1 MRCISKVCLAVSVML
16 SKTVFA
22 GEYFDPGLLQS
33 ANGNTVINDTSLLSQ
48 GVQPAGTYRVRIKV
62 NGKPSLISDVRFE
75 LNDKKELVPC
85 LSFQTYQKLGVDLK
99 KVASNAEDNSVKNA
113 CTDMQEQLPGTKADF
128 DFSKLTLD
136 IAIPQTVMR
145 DESLTGVPEE
155 EWDDGVPAIISM
167 YQLSGQ
173 QYLHRT
179 SDTQDTVF
187 ANLTNG
193 FNFGRWRYRNN
204 ATLSNDDG
212 WKTLSNYVE
221 TAVRC
226 LKGELT
232 LGDAST
238 PGDIFDSLVV
248 RGVQLNSDD
257 DMQPDQLTGF
267 APLIR
272 GIAKSNA
279 QVTVRSNGY
288 IIYQRSVPPGPFVIQ
303 DLSSV
308 SNGGK
313 LDVTITEADGSETH
327 STVSY
332 SNVPQLLRA
341 HQMKYSLAA
350 GRYVTNSNSVEETPE
365 ILQAAISWGLP
376 LDITTYGGIQ
386 YQEKYRAASLGAGF
400 DLKRAGGIAID
411 VTESQGQRGN
421 SPEYKGDMLRLTYRN
436 GIPETGTQIQ
446 LDNRYYRRNYL
457 SFSDW
462 ADSETL
468 FEDSRLKREYNLT
481 LNQTLTDEHSF
492 FATLSRT
499 ANQDSSVS
507 RSWQLGWNGSW
518 QRVSF
523 SLAWSMTRSEGMSD
537 WDKQLA
543 LTLSVPLGN
552 MFPATQ
558 PMVNYSAT
566 TGLKGDLTNQVGVS
580 GHMGEGQDLSW
591 NTQVSYASQNGQ
603 SDTQSGS
610 AGIDY
615 QGNRGEFN
623 VTYNADRNQYLS
635 WNASGNL
642 LAHKDGITLG
652 RFSSGSQALV
662 VIPGAENVELGS
674 NQNIRTDSRGFAI
687 VPDLQSYHRNTMTV
701 DPQSNK
707 EVDFVSTSSE
717 VIPTK
722 DAIVL
727 ARFKAIGGRKVVMNV
742 SYKGQPLPF
751 GARARIEGNDDTW
764 YVGDQGQAY
773 LNSAPDSGTV
783 NFSWGDKQQCSAPFA
798 IPTKASV
805 KLAIAIL
812 NVECH

>member
-1 MRCISKVCLAVSVML
+1 MRCISKLCLTVSVL
-16 SKTVFA
+16 CSRIVLA

-48 GVQPAGTYRVRIKV
+48 GYQPPGTYRVQINV
-62 NGKPSLISDVRFE
+62 NGKPSLVSDVRFE
-75 LNDKKELVPC
+75 LNDKKDLIPC
-85 LSFQTYQKLGVDLK
+85 LSFQTYQKLGVDLNK
-99 KVASNAEDNSVKNA
+99 ITSKTEDNSVKNS
-113 CTDMQEQLPGTKADF
+113 CVDMQEQLPGTKADF

-136 IAIPQTVMR
+136 ISIPQTVMR
-145 DESLTGVPEE
+145 DESLSGVPEE
-155 EWDDGVPAIISM
+155 EWDDGIPALISM

-173 QYLHRT
+173 QYIQRT
-179 SDTQDTVF
+179 GDTQDSVF

-193 FNFGRWRYRNN
+193 LNIGRWRYRNN
-204 ATLSNDDG
+204 ATLSNSDG
-212 WKTLSNYVE
+212 WKSISNYVE
-221 TAVRC
+221 TAVRS

-232 LGDAST
+232 VGDAGT
-238 PGDIFDSLVV
+238 PGDIFDTLMI
-248 RGVQLNSDD
+248 RGIQLNSDD
-257 DMQPDQLTGF
+257 DMLPDQLTGF

-279 QVTVRSNGY
+279 QVTVRSNGN

-341 HQMKYSLAA
+341 HQIKYSLAA
-350 GRYVTNSNSVEETPE
+350 GRYLSNTNSVEDTPE
-365 ILQAAISWGLP
+365 LLQAALSWGLP
-376 LDITTYGGIQ
+376 FNITTYGGIQ
-386 YQEKYRAASLGAGF
+386 YQEKYKALSLGIGL
-400 DLKRAGGIAID
+400 DLQRAGGVAID

-436 GIPETGTQIQ
+436 SIPETGTQIQ

-457 SFSDW
+457 SFNDW
-462 ADSETL
+462 ADTETL

-481 LNQTLTDEHSF
+481 INQSITDQHSF
-492 FATLSRT
+492 FTTLTRT
-499 ANQDSSVS
+499 VNQDSTVS

-518 QRVSF
+518 EIVSF
-523 SLAWSMTRSEGMSD
+523 SLAWSMTRNEGASE

-543 LTLSVPLGN
+543 LTLSVPMGDL
-552 MFPATQ
+552 FPSTQ
-558 PMVNYSAT
+558 PMLNYTAT
-566 TGLKGDLTNQVGVS
+566 TGLKGDLSNQVGVS
-580 GHMGEGQDLSW
+580 GRIGDRQDLNW
-591 NTQVSYASQNGQ
+591 NTQVSYDTQNGE

-623 VTYNADRNQYLS
+623 VTYNADKNQYIS
-635 WNASGNL
+635 WNASGNI
-642 LAHKDGITLG
+642 LAHKGGITLG
-652 RFSSGSQALV
+652 RFSNGSQALV
-662 VIPGAENVELGS
+662 SIPGAENVELGS
-674 NQNIRTDSRGFAI
+674 SQNIKTDSRGFAI
-687 VPDLQSYHRNTMTV
+687 VPDLQSYHRNALSV
-701 DPQSNK
+701 DPQTNK
-707 EVDFVSTSSE
+707 EVDFVSTSAE

-722 DAIVL
+722 DAVTL
-727 ARFKAIGGRKVVMNV
+727 ASFKAISGRKVVMTVN
-742 SYKGQPLPF
+742 YKGEPLPF
-751 GARARIEGNDDTW
+751 GARVRVEGNDDTW

-773 LNSAPDSGTV
+773 LNSAPDEGKV
-783 NFSWGDKQQCSAPFA
+783 NFTWGDKQHCSAPFA
-798 IPTKASV
+798 IPAKKSV
-805 KLAIAIL
+805 KLAVALL

>member
-1 MRCISKVCLAVSVML
+1 MRCISKLCLTVSVL
-16 SKTVFA
+16 CSRIVLA

-48 GVQPAGTYRVRIKV
+48 GYQPPGTYRVKINV
-62 NGKPSLISDVRFE
+62 NGKATLITDVRFE
-75 LNDKKELVPC
+75 LNDKKMLIPC

-99 KVASNAEDNSVKNA
+99 KITSKTEDNSVKNA
-113 CTDMQEQLPGTKADF
+113 CIDMQEQLPGTKADF

-136 IAIPQTVMR
+136 ISIPQTVMR
-145 DESLTGVPEE
+145 DESLSGVPEE
-155 EWDDGVPAIISM
+155 EWDDGIPALISM

-173 QYLHRT
+173 QYIH
-179 SDTQDTVF
+179 SSSETQDSIF

-193 FNFGRWRYRNN
+193 FNLGRWRYRNN
-204 ATLSNDDG
+204 ATLSNSDG
-212 WKTLSNYVE
+212 WKSISNYVE
-221 TAVRC
+221 TAVRS

-232 LGDAST
+232 VGDAST
-238 PGDIFDSLVV
+238 PGDIFDSLMI
-248 RGVQLNSDD
+248 RGAQLSSDD
-257 DMQPDQLTGF
+257 DMLPDQLTGF

-279 QVTVRSNGY
+279 QVTVRNNGY

-313 LDVTITEADGSETH
+313 LDVTVTEADGSETH

-341 HQMKYSLAA
+341 HQIKYSLAA
-350 GRYVTNSNSVEETPE
+350 GRYLANANSVEDTPE
-365 ILQAAISWGLP
+365 LLQATISWGLP
-376 LDITTYGGIQ
+376 LNITTYGGIQ
-386 YQEKYRAASLGAGF
+386 YQEKYKALSLGIGL
-400 DLKRAGGIAID
+400 DLQRAGGVALD
-411 VTESQGQRGN
+411 VTESQGRRGN
-421 SPEYKGDMLRLTYRN
+421 SPEYKGEMLRLTYRN
-436 GIPETGTQIQ
+436 SIPETGTQIQ

-481 LNQTLTDEHSF
+481 VNQSLTDQHSF
-492 FATLSRT
+492 FTTLTRT
-499 ANQDSSVS
+499 TNQDSTVS

-518 QRVSF
+518 KQVSF
-523 SLAWSMTRSEGMSD
+523 SLAWSMTRNEGVSE

-543 LTLSVPLGN
+543 LTLSVPMGEI
-552 MFPATQ
+552 FPSTQ
-558 PMVNYSAT
+558 PMLNYSAT
-566 TGLKGDLTNQVGVS
+566 TGLKGDLSHQVGVS
-580 GHMGEGQDLSW
+580 GRVGDRQDLNW
-591 NTQVSYASQNGQ
+591 NTQVSYDSQSGET
-603 SDTQSGS
+603 DTQSGS

-623 VTYNADRNQYLS
+623 MTYNADKNQYLS
-635 WNASGNL
+635 WNASGNI
-642 LAHKDGITLG
+642 LAHKGGITLG

-662 VIPGAENVELGS
+662 SIPGAENVELGS
-674 NQNIRTDSRGFAI
+674 NQNVKTDSRGFAI
-687 VPDLQSYHRNTMTV
+687 VPDLQSYHRNTMNV
-701 DPQSNK
+701 DPQANK

-722 DAIVL
+722 DAVVM
-727 ARFKAIGGRKVVMNV
+727 ARFKAISGRKVVMTV
-742 SYKGQPLPF
+742 SYQGQLLPF
-751 GARARIEGNDDTW
+751 GTRAQIEGNDDTW

-773 LNSAPDSGTV
+773 LNSAPDKGTV
-783 NFSWGDKQQCSAPFA
+783 NFTWGDKQHCSAPFS
-798 IPTKASV
+798 IPAKGSL